1 MKENEKL
8 VEVFIP
14 RNGAN
19 QDPNY
24 FVGVNGVSYILPRG
38 KKSRVPAAAAA
49 EIARAQAADSRSP
62 TAVRGTRSCAGCPRL
77 TGRSF
82 RKC

>member
-1 MKENEKL
+1 MKEIEKL

-49 EIARAQAADSRSP
+49 EIARAQAAEDAMYESK
-62 TAVRGTRSCAGCPRL
+62 AKLKEAAGLP
-77 TGRSF
+77 GEG
-82 RKC
+82 

>member
-1 MKENEKL
+1 MKETEKL

-14 RNGAN
+14 RSGGN

-24 FVGVNGVSYILPRG
+24 FVGVNGVSYLLPRG

-49 EIARAQAADSRSP
+49 EIARAQAAEDAMYEAQETLRSK
-62 TAVRGTRSCAGCPRL
+62 TE
-77 TGRSF
+77 
-82 RKC
+82 